1 MCKEVKFLRDENDLI
16 ISVDEI
22 IADAT
27 KRLEKIDTT
36 TNSSSDDES
45 LVLEKDELPRY
56 LAEIERWLDNTTS
69 DMAIDIVKR
78 FYKKLKHC

>member
-16 ISVDEI
+16 IFVDEI

-27 KRLEKIDTT
+27 KRLEKMDTT

-56 LAEIERWLDNTTS
+56 PAEIERWLDNTTS

>member
-16 ISVDEI
+16 IFVDEI

-27 KRLEKIDTT
+27 KRLEKMDTT

-45 LVLEKDELPRY
+45 LVTALPSR
-56 LAEIERWLDNTTS
+56 N
-69 DMAIDIVKR
+69 
-78 FYKKLKHC
+78 

>member
-56 LAEIERWLDNTTS
+56 LAEIER
-69 DMAIDIVKR
+69 
-78 FYKKLKHC
+78 

>member
-27 KRLEKIDTT
+27 KRLEKMDTT

-56 LAEIERWLDNTTS
+56 PAEIER
-69 DMAIDIVKR
+69 
-78 FYKKLKHC
+78 